1 MARKI
6 NLNSPEIYQ
15 KLGTPSITPRTTT
28 SIFLSPQE
36 KKRSLSIDST
46 IHIQSPDFSKQL
58 PRNELKQ
65 FSSNV
70 HDKRFVAYQTFP
82 LVSTKVPR
90 VPAPD
95 IKRTTGRNF
104 MSIYLNKS
112 DHKDYNPNYNVV

>member
-58 PRNELKQ
+58 P
-65 FSSNV
+65 
-70 HDKRFVAYQTFP
+70 KRFVAYQTFP